1 MTSEQLA
8 NRVAAIIGHCTT
20 RIKGIGAEQYDKGKT
35 QGFETMPLC
44 ELIDWAGEE
53 LEDIIV
59 YAAMLHIRLNRIKE
73 ELKSDVNH
81 KCCPSAVQLRP
92 KDRLLCGDCSCGDE
106 G

>member
-8 NRVAAIIGHCTT
+8 NRVAAIIGNCTG
-20 RIKGIGAEQYDKGKT
+20 RIRGIGAEQYDKGSM

-59 YAAMLHIRLNRIKE
+59 YAAMLHIRLSRIKE
-73 ELKSDVNH
+73 DLKDHGNH
-81 KCCPSAVQLRP
+81 KCCSGAVQLRA
-92 KDRLLCGDCSCGDE
+92 KDRLLCGDCSCDVE